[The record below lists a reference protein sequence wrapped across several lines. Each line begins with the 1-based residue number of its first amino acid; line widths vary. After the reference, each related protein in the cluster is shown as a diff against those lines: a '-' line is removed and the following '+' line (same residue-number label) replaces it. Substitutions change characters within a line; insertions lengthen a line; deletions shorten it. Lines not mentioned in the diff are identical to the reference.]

1 MGSEHRTGLPR
12 PRLRRLLS
20 TVALILPVLL
30 FIGAAAWFFRTHIA
44 PPTVAIQPMVLASLG
59 SMPAPEP
66 PRPEPRPAALSA
78 AELPRAEPH
87 FGRLMM
93 LSLSVAPP
101 FGASQTTAPL
111 TEIFAAA
118 RDPIAGPIPLPPP
131 RPRISSAVVRETVP
145 VPRPRPAP

>member
-20 TVALILPVLL
+20 AVALILPVLL

-66 PRPEPRPAALSA
+66 PRSETPSAAASAPEQPRP
-78 AELPRAEPH
+78 EPH

-101 FGASQTTAPL
+101 FA
-111 TEIFAAA
+111 EIFAAA
-118 RDPIAGPIPLPPP
+118 RDPIAGPVPLPPP
-131 RPRISSAVVRETVP
+131 RPRISSAIVREAVP